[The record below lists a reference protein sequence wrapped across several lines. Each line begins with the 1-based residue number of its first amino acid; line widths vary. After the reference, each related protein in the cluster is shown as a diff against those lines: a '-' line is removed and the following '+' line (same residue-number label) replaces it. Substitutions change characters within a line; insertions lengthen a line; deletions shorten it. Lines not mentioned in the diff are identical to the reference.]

1 VSARRPPCGQASVE
15 VVALLPLAL
24 LIALAIGQVLAFGA
38 ARELAGAGAEAGA
51 IALGQG
57 ADPQAAARQAVPGW
71 AATRVEVSV
80 DGRRVRVRLRPR
92 ALLPGLSG
100 ALAADASA
108 DAGPE
113 R

>member
-1 VSARRPPCGQASVE
+1 VSARRPARGQASVE

-24 LIALAIGQVLAFGA
+24 LIALAIGQALAFGA

-51 IALGQG
+51 IALVQG
-57 ADPQAAARQAVPGW
+57 ADADAAARQAVPGW
-71 AATRVEVSV
+71 AAKRVEVSV
-80 DGRRVRVRLRPR
+80 EGRRVRVRLRPR
-92 ALLPGLSG
+92 MVLPGLSG
-100 ALAADASA
+100 ALPADASA

>member
-1 VSARRPPCGQASVE
+1 MSARRPPCGQASVE

-24 LIALAIGQVLAFGA
+24 LIALAIGQALAFGT

-51 IALGQG
+51 IALVQG
-57 ADPQAAARQAVPGW
+57 TDADAAAREAVPGW
-71 AATRVEVSV
+71 AAKRVEVSV

-100 ALAADASA
+100 ALRADASA

>member
-24 LIALAIGQVLAFGA
+24 LIALAIGQVLAVGA

-57 ADPQAAARQAVPGW
+57 ADAQAAVRRAVPGW
-71 AATRVEVSV
+71 AAARVEVSV